1 MTSTATIF
9 IGLYQGEINSD
20 EDATLVAVFST
31 ESRAAKMRDTIS
43 EAHTDLKR
51 AANEARQTYRQE
63 TPEIPDLYWDLRP
76 VSFDPRNVE
85 ELL

>member
-1 MTSTATIF
+1 MKTTATIF
-9 IGLYQGEINSD
+9 IGLFQGEIGAD

-31 ESRAAKMRDTIS
+31 EARARQMHEMIS
-43 EAHTDLKR
+43 AAHTELKR

-63 TPEIPDLYWDLRP
+63 TPEIPDLYWDFRP
-76 VSFDPRNVE
+76 VAFDPRNVE